1 MDEKQVL
8 NNLQFDRMFLD
19 KVATVKI
26 RKPQLY
32 WNGVPYHYVLV
43 FKILCLIKDAELST
57 NRIRNAYRDLF
68 GGGIN
73 QSSLSRT
80 LKSLTE
86 DLRII
91 SYVENPHGD
100 VRLTWVRLTQEGKKL
115 QKHFIGST
123 SVGTPYGAEVKQLIV
138 GRR

>member
-19 KVATVKI
+19 KVATVKT

-43 FKILCLIKDAELST
+43 FKILCLIKDTELST

>member
-8 NNLQFDRMFLD
+8 TNLQFDRMFID
-19 KVATVKI
+19 KVEHVKS
-26 RKPQLY
+26 RKPTLY
-32 WNGVPYHYVLV
+32 GNGVPYHYVLV
-43 FKILCLIKDAELST
+43 FKILCLIRDTELST
-57 NRIRNAYRDLF
+57 NRIRDAFRDLF

-80 LKSLTE
+80 LKSLAE
-86 DLRII
+86 DLRVI
-91 SYVENPHGD
+91 SYVDNPHGD

-123 SVGTPYGAEVKQLIV
+123 SVGTPYSAEVKQLIV

>member
-1 MDEKQVL
+1 
-8 NNLQFDRMFLD
+8 MFLD
-19 KVATVKI
+19 KVATVKT

-57 NRIRNAYRDLF
+57 NRIRSAYRDLF

-80 LKSLTE
+80 LKSLTK
-86 DLRII
+86 DLKII

>member
-8 NNLQFDRMFLD
+8 TNLQFDRMLLD
-19 KVATVKI
+19 KVATVKT

-43 FKILCLIKDAELST
+43 FKILCLLRDTELST
-57 NRIRNAYRDLF
+57 NRIREAFRNLF

-86 DLRII
+86 DLKII

-123 SVGTPYGAEVKQLIV
+123 SVGTPYSAEVKQLIV

>member
-8 NNLQFDRMFLD
+8 NNLQFDRIFSERIE
-19 KVATVKI
+19 TVRLK
-26 RKPQLY
+26 KPTLY
-32 WNGVPYHYVLV
+32 GNGVPYHYVKV
-43 FKILCLIKDAELST
+43 FKILCLIKDTELST
-57 NRIRNAYRDLF
+57 QRISSVFRDIF

-80 LKSLTE
+80 LKSLTT
-86 DLRII
+86 DLKLIQ
-91 SYVENPHGD
+91 YVQNPSGNPKF
-100 VRLTWVRLTQEGKKL
+100 TWVRLTQEGKKL

-123 SVGTPYGAEVKQLIV
+123 SAGLPYSAEVKQLIV

>member
-8 NNLQFDRMFLD
+8 TNLQFDRMLLD
-19 KVATVKI
+19 KVATVKT

-43 FKILCLIKDAELST
+43 FKILCLLRDTELST
-57 NRIRNAYRDLF
+57 TKIKTAFRDLF

-80 LKSLTE
+80 LKSLAE
-86 DLRII
+86 DLKII
-91 SYVENPHGD
+91 SYVDNPHGD

-123 SVGTPYGAEVKQLIV
+123 SVGTPYSAEVKQLIV

>member
-19 KVATVKI
+19 KVATVKT

-57 NRIRNAYRDLF
+57 NRIRSAYRDLF

>member
-19 KVATVKI
+19 KVATVKT

>member
-19 KVATVKI
+19 KVATVKT

-57 NRIRNAYRDLF
+57 NRIRSAYRDLF

-123 SVGTPYGAEVKQLIV
+123 SVGTPYGTEVKQLIV

>member
-8 NNLQFDRMFLD
+8 TNLQFDRMLLD
-19 KVATVKI
+19 KVATVKA

-43 FKILCLIKDAELST
+43 FKILCLLRDTELST
-57 NRIRNAYRDLF
+57 TKIKTAFRDLF

-80 LKSLTE
+80 LKSLAE
-86 DLRII
+86 DLKII
-91 SYVENPHGD
+91 TYVDNPHGD

-123 SVGTPYGAEVKQLIV
+123 SVGTPYSAEVKQLIV

>member
-1 MDEKQVL
+1 
-8 NNLQFDRMFLD
+8 MFLD
-19 KVATVKI
+19 KVATVKT

-57 NRIRNAYRDLF
+57 NRIRSAYRDLF

>member
-1 MDEKQVL
+1 
-8 NNLQFDRMFLD
+8 MFLD
-19 KVATVKI
+19 KVATVKT

-43 FKILCLIKDAELST
+43 FKILCLIKDTELST